1 MGKNNLE
8 YCTILK
14 TNINVTD
21 MDKTVAYIT
30 ENLEALKGNYICV
43 SNVHTTVMAFRDKEY
58 RKVQNSGA
66 MALPDGQPLSIVSR
80 GRGFVQ
86 ARRVPGPDLMPIILE
101 LSQEKGYTH
110 FFYGSTEGTLAKLR
124 EVLLKRYPKLG
135 IAGMY
140 APPFRDLTQEE
151 DDEIVRRINASGADF
166 VWVALGAPKQEKW
179 MYEHRN
185 RVNGLMIGVGAA
197 FDFIA
202 GTVKRAPM
210 WMQKLCLEWV
220 FRIMQ
225 NPKRMI
231 PRYLN
236 TNFAFLYHV
245 HKENGELRKS
255 RDRKDSMGKHEA
267 VKRRASDGRKL
278 RIAMIG
284 HKRIPSREGGIEIVV
299 EELAVRMAARGH
311 LVDAYNRYGHHV
323 SGKKYDQEYGWKGR
337 KYYKG
342 VRVYIIPT
350 FRASSLNAI
359 VYSFFATIRALFG
372 RYDVLHYHAEGPCA
386 MLWLPRLFH
395 KKIVV
400 TVHGLD
406 WQRAKW
412 GNFAS
417 YVIKFGEKMAAKYAD
432 EVIVLSEN
440 VKQYFADTYHREV
453 TFIPNGIS
461 RPVLRPA
468 ELITDKYGL
477 VKDGY
482 LLSLGRIVPE
492 KGLHYLIQAFSGLDT
507 DKKLVIAG
515 GSSQAVEY
523 MEQIHRM
530 AAQDERII
538 MTDFVQ
544 GQMLEELYSNAYAFV
559 LPSDVEGMALT
570 LLEAMSYGDCCLV
583 SDICENTEVVE
594 DKALVFGKGNVEDLR
609 RQLEYM
615 LGHPEAVR
623 AYGAQS
629 ADYICR
635 KYNWD
640 EVVDETVR
648 LYRRCRGTGADK
660 TDRTQPRG
668 WKDNGQDD
676 KG

>member
-1 MGKNNLE
+1 MSKDNLE
-8 YCTILK
+8 YCTILR

-21 MDKTVAYIT
+21 MDKTIEYIT
-30 ENLEALKGNYICV
+30 GNLEALRGDYICV
-43 SNVHTTVMAFRDKEY
+43 SNVHTTVMAFRDEEY

-80 GRGFVQ
+80 RRGY
-86 ARRVPGPDLMPIILE
+86 ANAKRVPGPDLMPAILN

-110 FFYGSTEGTLAKLR
+110 YFYGSTKHTLEQLKKA
-124 EVLLKRYPKLG
+124 VLSKYPKVK
-135 IAGMY
+135 IVGMY
-140 APPFRDLTQEE
+140 APPFRELTEEE
-151 DDEIVRRINASGADF
+151 DEEITRRINDSGADF
-166 VWVALGAPKQEKW
+166 VWVALGAPKQERW
-179 MYEHRN
+179 MYEHRG
-185 RVNGLMIGVGAA
+185 RIGGLMIGVGAA

-225 NPKRMI
+225 DPKRMI

-236 TNFAFLYHV
+236 TNFAFLYYV
-245 HKENGELRKS
+245 HKESKEQR
-255 RDRKDSMGKHEA
+255 GKRG
-267 VKRRASDGRKL
+267 KKL

-284 HKRIPSREGGIEIVV
+284 HKRIPSREGGVEIVV
-299 EELAVRMAARGH
+299 EELAVRMAALGH
-311 LVDAYNRYGHHV
+311 RVDAYNRYGHHV

-337 KYYKG
+337 KFYKG

-350 FRASSLNAI
+350 FRSSSLNAI

-386 MLWLPRLFH
+386 MLWIPKLFH
-395 KKIVV
+395 KRIVV

-412 GNFAS
+412 GNLAS
-417 YVIKFGEKMAAKYAD
+417 YVIKFGEKLAAKYAD

-440 VKQYFADTYHREV
+440 VQKYFADTYHRKV
-453 TFIPNGIS
+453 TYIPNGIS
-461 RPVLRPA
+461 RPALREA
-468 ELITDKYGL
+468 QMITEKYGL
-477 VKDGY
+477 KKDGY

-492 KGLHYLIQAFSGLDT
+492 KGLHYLIEAFGKIDT
-507 DKKLVIAG
+507 DMKLVVAG
-515 GSSQAVEY
+515 GNSHAVEY
-523 MEQIHRM
+523 MERIHRM
-530 AAQDERII
+530 AAQDDRII

-544 GQMLEELYSNAYAFV
+544 GKMLEELYSNAYAFV

-570 LLEAMSYGDCCLV
+570 LLEAMSFGNCCLV

-594 DKALVFGKGNVEDLR
+594 DKALVFRKGDTKDL
-609 RQLEYM
+609 QKKLEYM
-615 LGHPEAVR
+615 LEHPEVVR
-623 AYGAQS
+623 EYRAQS
-629 ADYICR
+629 TDFICS

-640 EVVDETVR
+640 EVVDETIR
-648 LYRRCRGTGADK
+648 LYR
-660 TDRTQPRG
+660 
-668 WKDNGQDD
+668 GQ
-676 KG
+676 K

>member
-1 MGKNNLE
+1 MSKDNLE

-21 MDKTVAYIT
+21 MDKTIEYIT
-30 ENLEALKGNYICV
+30 GNLEALRGDYICV
-43 SNVHTTVMAFRDKEY
+43 SNVHTTVMAFRDEEY

-80 GRGFVQ
+80 RRGYAQ
-86 ARRVPGPDLMPIILE
+86 AKRVPGPDLMPAILN

-110 FFYGSTEGTLAKLR
+110 YFYGSTKSTL
-124 EVLLKRYPKLG
+124 EQLKKAILSKYPKVK
-135 IAGMY
+135 IVGMY
-140 APPFRDLTQEE
+140 APPFRELTEEE
-151 DDEIVRRINASGADF
+151 DEKITRRINDSGADF
-166 VWVALGAPKQEKW
+166 VWVALGAPKQERW
-179 MYEHRN
+179 MYEHRG
-185 RVNGLMIGVGAA
+185 RVGGLMIGVGAA

-225 NPKRMI
+225 DPKRMI

-236 TNFAFLYHV
+236 TNFAFLYYV
-245 HKENGELRKS
+245 HKESKEQR
-255 RDRKDSMGKHEA
+255 GK
-267 VKRRASDGRKL
+267 RGNKL

-284 HKRIPSREGGIEIVV
+284 HKRIPSREGGVEIVV
-299 EELAVRMAARGH
+299 EELAVRMAALGH
-311 LVDAYNRYGHHV
+311 RVDAYNRYGHHV

-337 KYYKG
+337 KFYKG

-350 FRASSLNAI
+350 FRSSSLNAI

-386 MLWLPRLFH
+386 MLWLPKLFH
-395 KKIVV
+395 RRIVV

-412 GNFAS
+412 GNLAS

-440 VKQYFADTYHREV
+440 VQKYFADTYHRKV
-453 TFIPNGIS
+453 TYIPNGIS
-461 RPVLRPA
+461 RPALREA
-468 ELITDKYGL
+468 QMITEKYGL
-477 VKDGY
+477 KKDGY

-492 KGLHYLIQAFSGLDT
+492 KGLHYLIEAFAKIDT
-507 DKKLVIAG
+507 DMKLVIAG
-515 GSSQAVEY
+515 GNSHAVEY
-523 MEQIHRM
+523 MDRIHRM
-530 AAQDERII
+530 AAQDDRII

-570 LLEAMSYGDCCLV
+570 LLEAMSFGNCCLV

-594 DKALVFGKGNVEDLR
+594 DKALVFRKGDTKDLR
-609 RQLEYM
+609 QKLQYM
-615 LGHPEAVR
+615 LAHPEVVHE
-623 AYGAQS
+623 YGAQS
-629 ADYICR
+629 ADFICG

-640 EVVDETVR
+640 EVVGETIR
-648 LYRRCRGTGADK
+648 LYRG
-660 TDRTQPRG
+660 
-668 WKDNGQDD
+668 
-676 KG
+676 